1 MLATQG
7 PLRRDA
13 TTRRKRASRLRAVY
27 AMRRRTMLEMIT
39 SGVPEEAVTDSP
51 ATPTTTHYQEVAAQF
66 IALLNAAIAL
76 IPSLEPFHAST
87 EEFVRAH
94 QSFPIEFIATVLAAV
109 ELDPEL
115 RRVDKFDVAEARDT
129 LQFLDAFRPVID
141 QLATLLRDLKFT
153 CGARK
158 ARVVADGLLM
168 YGVAKAFGRD
178 PASAA
183 VAAHARNMKRDLKRS
198 GARRTRPA
206 G

>member
-1 MLATQG
+1 MLA
-7 PLRRDA
+7 
-13 TTRRKRASRLRAVY
+13 
-27 AMRRRTMLEMIT
+27 MIA
-39 SGVPEEAVTDSP
+39 SGVPDESATDSP
-51 ATPTTTHYQEVAAQF
+51 ATPTVTHYQEVATQF
-66 IALLNAAIAL
+66 IALINAAIAL
-76 IPSLEPFHAST
+76 IPAFEPYHVST

-94 QSFPIEFIATVLAAV
+94 QSFPNDFIATVLAAV

-115 RRVDKFDVAEARDT
+115 RSVNKFDTVEARDT

-141 QLATLLRDLKFT
+141 QLTTLLRNLKFT

-158 ARVVADGLLM
+158 ARVVAEGLLM

-198 GARRTRPA
+198 GARQPRAA
-206 G
+206 GGVA